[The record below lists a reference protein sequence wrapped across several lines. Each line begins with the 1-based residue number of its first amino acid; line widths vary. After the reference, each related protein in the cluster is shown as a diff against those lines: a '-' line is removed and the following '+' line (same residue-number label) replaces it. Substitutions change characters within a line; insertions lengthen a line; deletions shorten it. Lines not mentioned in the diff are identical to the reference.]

1 MTERKYKVRFL
12 PFFEMDLIEIVDY
25 ISYNLE
31 NPYAANLLVEEIE
44 KAIRKRQACPESF
57 EPYHSAKDRRHPYY
71 RIYVKNFIIYYV
83 IIDGEDKEN
92 KVIEVRRIL
101 YSKRGRRELI

>member
-44 KAIRKRQACPESF
+44 KVLG
-57 EPYHSAKDRRHPYY
+57 KDKH
-71 RIYVKNFIIYYV
+71 
-83 IIDGEDKEN
+83 
-92 KVIEVRRIL
+92 VRRVSNHIIQQKTEDIHIIAFMWKTL
-101 YSKRGRRELI
+101 SFTTL